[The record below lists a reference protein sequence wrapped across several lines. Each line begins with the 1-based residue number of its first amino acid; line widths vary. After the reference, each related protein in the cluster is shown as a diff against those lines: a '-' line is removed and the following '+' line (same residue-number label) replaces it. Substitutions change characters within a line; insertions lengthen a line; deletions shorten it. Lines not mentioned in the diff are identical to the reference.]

1 MPLRTLA
8 YPPSAIFWDQA
19 AHALLQ
25 DANWLDSGQI
35 GQNAGANGMHD
46 YAAMSAMSVMVPTF
60 VHIQLLKNALAR
72 QIGSSFIPP
81 VIATLGEN
89 LRQLPPTAGLSQL
102 SSSERLMTLYDSLR
116 QQAWL
121 KKLFTARRNTDLL
134 PLAEILLLLSDE
146 LTYAM
151 LPYLQRGIQR
161 NTNDDTEAADAN
173 LPVDIEAIAGARW
186 QAALQTLSPNAR
198 TLLSDESQLVWSI
211 WKTQLDANDAIV
223 LRNRQMMQLASAG
236 SHLGSQALYWIS
248 PVAPDA
254 MEQAFLDACSV
265 HRDVTVVTLDWQ
277 AQYLDKLLLAAWPEV
292 SSDQPL
298 VDSIEAAAT
307 DVALAKL
314 SLHASA
320 NLEAEALYCAQTII
334 NWLQQGKTALAIVAQ
349 DRAVARRI
357 RALLERADIFVA
369 DETGWKL
376 STTRAAAALA
386 AWFELIAARAD
397 TVALLDFLKSP
408 FVFAEIENKVEQVM
422 AIEVALRRANVQ
434 GGWQAMEATLD
445 ALPIEQKMI
454 EKLARQAADFSGN
467 KHRKLGDWLALTQN
481 ALLAMGM
488 QEALHADAAGA
499 QILQMLQSLEQ
510 DCRQITH
517 AFSFKEWRAFINLQM
532 ESTTFVQAI
541 VDRRVVMLPLNGAR
555 LRSFDAVL
563 VVGVDADHLPSQPA
577 ETLFF
582 ANAVRRELGL
592 ATRETLQ
599 QQQLRDVTEL
609 LLANPEVVFSWQAH
623 KNGEPNS
630 LSPWIERLQLCR
642 ARAGYAEPTL
652 PDHVAEITCHTL
664 QATPSSMPAPIAPQ
678 LLPQKLSASGYNSL
692 VACPYQ
698 FFATRMLGLSGIAEL
713 AELPDK
719 RDYGDWLHLILARFH
734 QTIQQQASA
743 DLSGAGEARDQLL
756 IQISNEVFAKNLD
769 ASAAALGYYER
780 WKKTMPAYL
789 AWVHEREQQGWT
801 FQFGEEQLERTLAW
815 TDGEVTLHGRVD
827 RIDVNADGELAVLD
841 YKSSSR
847 DVLTKKLKQGED
859 HQLPFYGLLSAAPL
873 HSAAYVPLD
882 AGDKKIVAI
891 DAPDY
896 DVWQQSLE
904 TQIVNNMQAI
914 ADGAALPATGPESVC
929 QYCEVRGLC
938 RKGAW

>member
-8 YPPSAIFWDQA
+8 FPPTSIFWNQA
-19 AHALLQ
+19 ARALLK
-25 DANWLDSGQI
+25 DPSWSDSKHI
-35 GQNAGANGMHD
+35 TQNTGDGIHD
-46 YAAMSAMSVMVPTF
+46 YAAMSVMVPTF
-60 VHIQLLKNALAR
+60 VHIQLLKSALASE
-72 QIGSSFIPP
+72 IGGSFIPP

-89 LRQLPPTAGLSQL
+89 LRQLPPKAGPSPV

-134 PLAEILLLLSDE
+134 SLAEILLLLSDE
-146 LTYAM
+146 LTHAM
-151 LPYLQRGIQR
+151 LPYLQR
-161 NTNDDTEAADAN
+161 DTQSGSDAADETFTF
-173 LPVDIEAIAGARW
+173 DIDAIAGARW

-223 LRNRQMMQLASAG
+223 LRNRQMMQLAGAT

-248 PVAPDA
+248 PVTPDA
-254 MEQAFLDACSV
+254 MEQAFLDACSA
-265 HRDVTVVTLDWQ
+265 HREVIVVTLDWQ
-277 AQYLDKLLLAAWPEV
+277 AQHLDKLLVAAWPEV
-292 SSDQPL
+292 SSDEQL
-298 VDSIEAAAT
+298 IDNLEVGAT
-307 DVALAKL
+307 NSALANL

-408 FVFAEIENKVEQVM
+408 FVFAKIENKVDHVM
-422 AIEVALRRANVQ
+422 AIEVALRRANIQ
-434 GGWQAMEATLD
+434 GGWQAIETALD
-445 ALPIEQKMI
+445 SFPAEQKLI

-467 KHRKLGDWLALTQN
+467 RHRKLGDWLALTQK
-481 ALLAMGM
+481 ALLAIGM
-488 QEALHADAAGA
+488 QEALHADAAGS

-510 DCRQITH
+510 DCQQITH
-517 AFSFKEWRAFINLQM
+517 TFSFKEWRAFINLQM
-532 ESTTFVQAI
+532 ESTTFIQAI

-555 LRSFDAVL
+555 LRTFDAVV

-630 LSPWIERLQLCR
+630 LSPWVERLQLCR
-642 ARAGYAEPTL
+642 SRAANARFIL
-652 PDHVAEITCHTL
+652 PDHVAEITSHIL
-664 QATPSSMPAPIAPQ
+664 HAIPSAMPAPIAPQ
-678 LLPQKLSASGYNSL
+678 LLPKKLSASGYNSL

-713 AELPDK
+713 AESPDK

-734 QTIQQQASA
+734 QTVQQQASA
-743 DLSGAGEARDQLL
+743 DQIDTSDAREQLL
-756 IQISNEVFAKNLD
+756 LQISNEVFAKSLD
-769 ASAAALGYYER
+769 VSAAALGYYER
-780 WKKTMPAYL
+780 WKKTMPSYL
-789 AWVHEREQQGWT
+789 AWVSEREQQGWV
-801 FQFGEEQLERTLAW
+801 FKFGEEQLEKTLAW
-815 TDGEVTLHGRVD
+815 TDGEIKLHGRVD
-827 RIDVNADGELAVLD
+827 RIDANADGELAVLD

-847 DVLTKKLKQGED
+847 DILNKKLKQGED
-859 HQLPFYGLLSAAPL
+859 HQLPFYGLLSVVPL

-882 AGDKKIVAI
+882 AGEKKTQTI
-891 DAPDY
+891 DAPNY
-896 DVWQQSLE
+896 DVWQQSLAE
-904 TQIVNNMQAI
+904 QIVNNMQAI
-914 ADGAALPATGPESVC
+914 THGAALPATGPESVC